1 MEDRTSSGD
10 QAAEDAEMRYADDER
25 YNDDTC
31 SGRQDFLLPSAESRS
46 PKISIEYIKRPDM
59 SRYNPA
65 LRNLIPIRNKKQ
77 DGETMP
83 ADSAGLFS
91 YIFYTWMTP
100 YIWKAYKKGVSTAD
114 IPRISIY
121 ETSRYNAHRLDVLWQ
136 QELNDRGPDS
146 ASFSRAVWRFVRT
159 RVYIAGFLLSCST
172 LCGFVTS
179 MILMK
184 KVLEHV
190 QSPEQ
195 DAWTGV
201 KWALLL
207 LFCDVLRII
216 FFNWTWNT
224 NIRTALRVKSACT
237 SLLYKKIVRLNSYGN
252 KSTGE
257 LTNLFTNDSQRLF
270 DVVIYGP
277 MIISGPIIIV
287 CGIVYILWVF
297 SPLALLGIFTF
308 LVFYPCQYLI
318 SRLVGYFRSKTVA
331 ITDSRVKLM
340 NEILESIKLIK
351 MCSLEKYF
359 SHKLLSIRSKEKS
372 WLHKIVYFQSLAISL
387 TPAVPMISAIITFLA
402 HLSSGSTLT
411 AAQAFPITTYFG
423 NMLRMALASLKD
435 STRYFVDAR
444 IALTRMKVFP
454 FVSLLNQFRTS
465 FMFLQVALVNI
476 AESRITLNRLQTLL
490 LLEEHKCHVS
500 KPIVKSQAV
509 AIVNGTF
516 VYENATLHAR
526 KPKTVKEKKK
536 AASCSNSKIEL
547 EKLNEPPERT
557 TEDVKVLFE
566 IEFGARKGGLVGI
579 CGHVGSGKSSLL
591 LAALGQLKMTSGGH
605 VSREGCCAYVS
616 QQAWIVNATFRENIL
631 FGNQFDARRYYQAL
645 TVCSL
650 KEDLNVLPGGDE
662 TEIGER
668 GVNLSGGQKQR
679 IALARAFYA
688 NRDIYFL
695 DDPLSALDAHVAS
708 YIFKNLILDALKDKC
723 VVFVTHQIQFLKH
736 CDHVY
741 LMCKGRIAEQGT
753 HDELMQLNKE
763 YAAMMN
769 SALLKTKN
777 DSDNESSTIVRQ
789 KSGRDSS
796 NDLKG
801 QRQVHGCSSN
811 DENADEPSKKTRG
824 EGTTLT
830 TREKMETGTVKSYT
844 YHVYVKAAGGYSV
857 AALAMFVVFLNVGSN
872 AFSSWWLAEWIN
884 AGGGNITDPGTNET
898 VVSDNLNDNP
908 NYHYYQSVYAGCI
921 GIILV
926 TSIFRGLVIMY
937 TTINASTTLHNN
949 VFKKM
954 IESTVTF
961 FETTPIGRIQNI
973 FSRDTDEVDSY
984 IPISVENMVQNI
996 FTCAFA
1002 LIFICAIIPWFCFPL
1017 ILLAAIFFYISK
1029 VFRVAMRDFKRLES
1043 TSRSPV
1049 LSFVTTTVHG
1059 LNTIHAFQ
1067 KEREFVNKFDEIL
1080 DLNSLCLYLCQSIMR
1095 WSAVRLDSL
1104 AIASSSITA
1113 FFVIALRNQIPP
1125 AIAGLA
1131 MAYAT
1136 QMTGVFQYTVRLM
1149 AETETRF
1156 ISVERINHYLKHL
1169 PKEETAVEEPIDPPE
1184 EWPAEGK
1191 LEFRKVQL
1199 RYRKELP
1206 PVLNDI
1212 SFAVNS
1218 GEHIGI
1224 VGRTGAGKS
1233 SLIVALFRLVEISA
1247 GMIKLDGVDLSRVKL
1262 KVLRDGLSIIPQDP
1276 VLFGGTIRSNL
1287 DPFDQYSDSEMWTS
1301 LEKTQLKEKV
1311 QAMSG
1316 QLDAPVEVGGNNLS
1330 VGERQLICLSRT
1342 LLRNAKVL
1350 ILDEATAAVDP
1361 ETEAAVQN
1369 TIRNEFSTCTVLTIA
1384 HRLKTVF
1391 SCNRVILMRHG
1402 LTIANIIPIM
1412 MLGRKQSLKGE
1423 PVLADYGPEES
1434 LNESA
1439 DIEWVN
1445 KLWVRRLMRSCALVS
1460 LTSVCLNTPRTFEKV
1475 PPLRYVTFVCDLIIT
1490 FLFTAEM
1497 LAKMHIRG
1505 ILKRDKAYLKDHWC
1519 QFDGSMV
1526 VILWFSVILQMFE
1539 TLGFVS
1545 EFSYVSILRAPRPL
1559 IMIRFLRVF
1568 LKFSMPKA
1576 RINQIF
1582 KRSSQQIY
1590 NVTLFFLFFMSLYG
1604 LLGVQFFGELNN
1616 HCVLN
1621 TTDSKHVT
1629 INSLAIPDT
1638 FCSTEPGSGY
1648 QCPEGMTCMRLD
1660 FSKYIMGF
1668 NGFDEFATS
1677 IFTVYQ
1683 AASQEGWVFIM
1694 YRAIDSLP
1702 AWRAVFYF
1710 STMIFF
1716 LAWLVKNVFIAV
1728 ITETFNEIRVQFQQ
1742 MWGVR
1747 GHISNKTASQILTGD
1762 DNGWK
1767 LVTLD
1772 ENKHGGLASPICHAI
1787 LRSPQFRM
1795 VVMCAILANGI
1806 TTATM
1811 SFKHDEQPR
1820 HTYYDNY
1827 YYAEIAFTVFLDLE
1841 TLFKI
1846 WCLGFRSYYK
1856 HSIHKF
1862 ELLLAIGTTIHIIP
1876 FFYLSGFTYFQVL
1889 RVVRLIKAS
1898 PMLED
1903 FVYKIFGPGKKLG
1916 SLIIFTMCLLVISSS
1931 ISMQLFCF
1939 LRNFTKFETFPE
1951 AFMSMF
1957 QILTQE
1963 AWVDVMDE
1971 TMMRTHETMAPLVA
1985 MYFILYHLF
1994 VTLIVLSLFVAVI
2007 LDNLE
2012 LDEDIKKLK
2021 QLKFREQSAEIKE
2034 TLPFRL
2040 RIFEKFPDSP
2050 QMTCLHKVP
2059 SDFNLPKVRESFMRQ
2074 FVFEMET
2081 DENEG
2086 VKKINE
2092 TFDSKMIY
2100 RKQRPVKILNDPP
2113 KVRNVATSLK
2123 KAAVTYIINDSN
2135 NQRLLLGDSAMIP
2148 VPGKGLLKSQ
2158 GTISSTKQLR
2168 LDQKKSIRR
2177 SVRSGSIK
2185 LKQTYEHL
2193 MENGDIGGINRV
2205 SSSRSRPHDLDIKL
2219 LQAKR
2224 QQAEM
2229 RRNQREEDLR
2239 ENHPFFD
2246 TPLFA
2251 VPRESKFRKIC
2262 QSLVYAR
2269 YDTNVKD
2276 PLTGKERKVQ
2286 YKSLHNFL
2294 GLVTYLDWVM
2304 IFATTMS
2311 CISMMFET
2319 PQYRVMEV
2327 PALQITEYGFVI
2339 FMSVEL
2345 TLKILAD
2352 GLFFTPKAYIKDVA
2366 SVLDV
2371 FIYVVSLVFLCW
2383 MPRRVPPNSGA
2394 QLLMILRC
2402 VRPLRIFTLVPH
2414 MRKVV
2419 YELCRG
2425 FKEILLVSTLLILLM
2440 FIFASYGVQLYG
2452 GRLARCNDPTILK
2465 REDCVGVFMRRV
2477 FVTKMKMKPGE
2488 NESYPSILVPRVWAN
2503 PRRFNFDHIGDAL
2516 MALFEVLSFKGWLDV
2531 RDVLIKALGPVHA
2544 VYIHIY
2550 IFLGCMIGLTLFVG
2564 VVIANYSE
2572 NKGTALLTVDQR
2584 RWCDL
2589 KKRLKIAQPL
2599 HLPPRPDGKK
2609 FRASIY
2615 DMTQNIYF
2623 KRFIAVTVLVNSG
2636 LLCVSWR
2643 SEEELTK
2650 ALARAS
2656 AFLTLIFVMEVIMKN
2671 IAFTPRGYWQSRRN
2685 RYDLLVTVVGVVW
2698 IVMHSTMKYDLT
2710 YVIGFMVVILRFFTI
2725 TGKHTTLKMLMLTV
2739 GVSVCKSFFI
2749 IFGMFL
2755 LVFFYALAGTIIF
2768 GTVKYGEGIGRRA
2781 NFESPVT
2788 GVAMLFRIVT
2798 GEDWNKIM
2806 HDCMIQPP
2814 YCTPAA
2820 NYWETDCGNFH
2831 ASLIYFCTFYVIIT
2845 YIVLNL
2851 LVAIIM
2857 ENFSLFYSNEEDA
2870 LLSYADIRNFQNTW
2884 NVVDNHQKGFI
2895 PVKRVK
2901 FILRLLKG
2909 RLETDPQKDR
2919 VLFKHMCYE
2928 LEKLNN
2934 GEDVTFHDVLN
2945 MLSYRSVEIRKALQL
2960 EELLAREEFEYIIE
2974 EEVAKQTIRN
2984 WLEGCLKKIRAS
2996 GKQQNSLVAGLRA
3009 NSEQQQQQQLQP
3021 QPQPQEKGKE
3031 VAKEEEIETKQEEA
3045 RPKPKKP
3052 MVLPRSDSIGSGSG
3066 RKFLTPTLSD
3076 PASIRSEKDKNAAAK
3091 KKNNRPPREHTFLP
3105 NVPRLRFVAE
3115 FSIRE
3120 IICTETAEQ
3129 TARQQREAISAK
3141 AAQTKP
3147 CSVMLEVREWWKEQ
3161 LAYSSESSEDEV

>member
-1 MEDRTSSGD
+1 MDKDTKDTAEINNDPMNRTININQPNETNADTRYTSSNNG
-10 QAAEDAEMRYADDER
+10 Q
-25 YNDDTC
+25 N
-31 SGRQDFLLPSAESRS
+31 FLLPNKNLYN
-46 PKISIEYIKRPDM
+46 PKHTVQYTPGLGMI
-59 SRYNPA
+59 RYNHA
-65 LRNLIPIRNKKQ
+65 MKNLIPIRSKTIDK
-77 DGETMP
+77 EAMP

-91 YIFYTWMTP
+91 YMFVTWMTR
-100 YIWKAYKKGVSTAD
+100 YLWKAYKKG
-114 IPRISIY
+114 ISMSDLPLISPY
-121 ETSRYNAHRLDVLWQ
+121 DSCTYNLERLENLWQ
-136 QELNDRGPDS
+136 GELYKKGPNN
-146 ASFSRAVWRFVRT
+146 ASLCLVAWKFVRT
-159 RVYIAGFLLSCST
+159 RVYASCFLLSCSVIFGFISPAILMRNVLEYIESPEGTIWDGFKWAILLT
-172 LCGFVTS
+172 LCDIMRT
-179 MILMK
+179 
-184 KVLEHV
+184 
-190 QSPEQ
+190 
-195 DAWTGV
+195 
-201 KWALLL
+201 
-207 LFCDVLRII
+207 I
-216 FFNWTWNT
+216 FLTWTWIVNY
-224 NIRTALRVKSACT
+224 RTALRLKSSCT
-237 SLLYKKIVRLNSYGN
+237 ALLYKKLTRLNNYGN
-252 KSTGE
+252 INTGE
-257 LTNLFTNDSQRLF
+257 LVNLFSNDSQRLF
-270 DVVIYGP
+270 DVILYGP
-277 MIISGPIIIV
+277 MIVSSPIIII
-287 CGIVYILWVF
+287 CSIMYILQLF
-297 SPLALLGIFTF
+297 SPMALLGMIAF
-308 LVFYPCQYLI
+308 LLFYPIQYLL
-318 SRLVGYFRSKTVA
+318 SRLSGFLRSKMVK
-331 ITDSRVKLM
+331 ITDTRVKLM
-340 NEILESIKLIK
+340 NEILETIKMIKLYSWENYFCQRLLNIRK
-351 MCSLEKYF
+351 TEK
-359 SHKLLSIRSKEKS
+359 K
-372 WLHKIVYFQSLAISL
+372 WLHKIAYFQSISVSL
-387 TPAVPMISAIITFLA
+387 TPAVPVISAIITFLA
-402 HLSSGSTLT
+402 HVSGGYNLT
-411 AAQAFPITTYFG
+411 AAQ
-423 NMLRMALASLKD
+423 
-435 STRYFVDAR
+435 
-444 IALTRMKVFP
+444 VFP
-454 FVSLLNQFRTS
+454 FVSLLNAQIRTS
-465 FMFLQVALVNI
+465 FMFLQVAIINI
-476 AESRITLNRLQTLL
+476 VASKITFNRLKKILILDEGST
-490 LLEEHKCHVS
+490 CIS
-500 KPIVKSQAV
+500 KPIVRSQSI
-509 AIVNGTF
+509 AIANGTF
-516 VYENATLHAR
+516 VFDNS
-526 KPKTVKEKKK
+526 EKQSDVFKK
-536 AASCSNSKIEL
+536 SKSKKMKNLQLDASTAEL
-547 EKLNEPPERT
+547 EKLQKPEENKYVQILT
-557 TEDVKVLFE
+557 DVT
-566 IEFGARKGGLVGI
+566 FGAPKGKLIGI
-579 CGHVGSGKSSLL
+579 CGQVGSGKSSLL
-591 LAALGQLKMTSGGH
+591 LAILGQLRITKGQM
-605 VSREGCCAYVS
+605 SREGSCAYVS
-616 QQAWIVNATFRENIL
+616 QQAWIINATLKENIL
-631 FGNQFDARRYYQAL
+631 FGEQFDAKRYYQTL
-645 TVCSL
+645 TVCNL
-650 KEDLNVLPGGDE
+650 KDDLNMLPGGDE

-668 GVNLSGGQKQR
+668 GINLSGGQKQR
-679 IALARAFYA
+679 VALARAFYA
-688 NRDIYFL
+688 NRDIYCL
-695 DDPLSALDAHVAS
+695 DDPLSAVDAHVGT
-708 YIFKNLILDALKDKC
+708 YIFKNLILDALREKT
-723 VVFVTHQIQFLKH
+723 VILVTHQTQFLEC
-736 CDHVY
+736 CDQIY
-741 LMCKGRIAEQGT
+741 LLQNGTIAEHGT
-753 HDELMQLNKE
+753 HMELMQLDKE
-763 YAAMMN
+763 YAAIVN
-769 SALLKTKN
+769 NTLKTTTNQLNEEKYAKTVN
-777 DSDNESSTIVRQ
+777 QLESDIESKSTTGFINYQ
-789 KSGRDSS
+789 KSQDEGDSNKIHS
-796 NDLKG
+796 QGAILMTQDK
-801 QRQVHGCSSN
+801 V
-811 DENADEPSKKTRG
+811 
-824 EGTTLT
+824 
-830 TREKMETGTVKSYT
+830 ETGSVKLQT
-844 YHVYVKAAGGYSV
+844 YHTYIKAAGGYLM
-857 AALAMFVVFLNVGSN
+857 AIVVFCTLFSNVGSS
-872 AFSSWWLAEWIN
+872 AFSSWWLATWIK
-884 AGGGNITDPGTNET
+884 AGSGNTTVPGSNDTIT
-898 VVSDNLNDNP
+898 SDNIIDNP
-908 NYHYYQSVYAGCI
+908 DFKYYRNIYAACI
-921 GIILV
+921 GSIIV
-926 TSIFRGLVIMY
+926 TSFIRGLVITY
-937 TTINASTTLHNN
+937 ATIHASTTLHNT

-954 IESTVTF
+954 VTSPLKF
-961 FETTPIGRIQNI
+961 FETTPSGRIQNI
-973 FSRDTDEVDSY
+973 FSRDVDEVDNFL
-984 IPISVENMVQNI
+984 PLAVEYMIQNI
-996 FTCAFA
+996 FTCTLAI
-1002 LIFICAIIPWFCFPL
+1002 LFICTVLPWCSIPL
-1017 ILLAAIFFYISK
+1017 IILGALFFFVSK
-1029 VFRVAMRDFKRLES
+1029 MFRVAMRDFKRMES

-1049 LSFVTTTVHG
+1049 LSFVTTTVQG
-1059 LNTIHAFQ
+1059 LHTIHAFK
-1067 KEREFVNKFDEIL
+1067 KEENFKRKFEELL
-1080 DLNSLCLYLCQSIMR
+1080 DLNNLCTYMCNAAMR

-1104 AIASSSITA
+1104 AIASCSITA
-1113 FFVIALRNQIPP
+1113 FLVIFLKGEIPAAL
-1125 AIAGLA
+1125 AGLA

-1136 QMTGVFQYTVRLM
+1136 QISGVFQYTVRLM
-1149 AETETRF
+1149 SETEVRF
-1156 ISVERINHYLKHL
+1156 ISVERINYYLKNL
-1169 PKEETAVEEPIDPPE
+1169 EKEGTPKESLIKIDDN
-1184 EWPAEGK
+1184 WPNSGK
-1191 LEFRKVQL
+1191 IQFKNVQMK
-1199 RYRKELP
+1199 YRKELP
-1206 PVLNDI
+1206 LVLIDI
-1212 SFAVNS
+1212 SFTTRP
-1218 GEHIGI
+1218 GEKIGI
-1224 VGRTGAGKS
+1224 VGRTGSGKS
-1233 SLIVALFRLVEISA
+1233 SLTVALFRLVEICGGVIEIDGIDISK
-1247 GMIKLDGVDLSRVKL
+1247 IELDI
-1262 KVLRDGLSIIPQDP
+1262 LRTRFSIIPQDP
-1276 VLFGGTIRSNL
+1276 VLFSGTIRSNL
-1287 DPFDQYSDSEMWTS
+1287 DPFKKHSDIDIWNA
-1301 LEKTQLKEKV
+1301 LEKSQLKEKV
-1311 QAMSG
+1311 KLMSG
-1316 QLDAPVEVGGNNLS
+1316 QLEASVEFGGNNFS
-1330 VGERQLICLSRT
+1330 VGERQLLCLTRA
-1342 LLRNAKVL
+1342 LLRNSKILV
-1350 ILDEATAAVDP
+1350 LDEATAAVDP
-1361 ETEAAVQN
+1361 ETEAVIQD
-1369 TIRNEFSTCTVLTIA
+1369 TIQNEFLESTILTIA
-1384 HRLKTVF
+1384 HRLQTVIKYDKILVMNNGCILEFDTPYNLLSNPNSEFFKMIALTEKTAVL
-1391 SCNRVILMRHG
+1391 SLSELLKKG

-1445 KLWVRRLMRSCALVS
+1445 KLWVRRLMRSCALLS
-1460 LTSVCLNTPRTFEKV
+1460 LASVCLNTPKTFEKI
-1475 PPLRYVTFVCDLIIT
+1475 PPLQYITFVCDLVVT

-1497 LAKMHIRG
+1497 IAKMHIRG
-1505 ILKRDKAYLKDHWC
+1505 ILKRDKSYLKDHWC
-1519 QFDGSMV
+1519 QFDASMV
-1526 VILWFSVILQMFE
+1526 IFLWLSVILQMFE
-1539 TLGFVS
+1539 MLGFVLK
-1545 EFSYVSILRAPRPL
+1545 FSYASIVRAPRPL

-1604 LLGVQFFGELNN
+1604 LLGVQFFGELKN

-1621 TTDSKHVT
+1621 TTDPHHIT

-1638 FCSTEPGSGY
+1638 FCSTDPESGY
-1648 QCPEGMTCMRLD
+1648 QCPEGMMCMKLEL
-1660 FSKYIMGF
+1660 SKYIMGF

-1702 AWRAVFYF
+1702 AWRAVLYF

-1747 GHISNKTASQILTGD
+1747 GHISNSSASQILTGD

-1787 LRSPQFRM
+1787 LRSPHFRM
-1795 VVMCAILANGI
+1795 VVMCVILANGI

-1811 SFKHDEQPR
+1811 SFKHDEKPR

-1827 YYAEIAFTVFLDLE
+1827 YYAEIAFTIFLDLE

-1876 FFYLSGFTYFQVL
+1876 VFYLSAFTYFQVL

-1939 LRNFTKFETFPE
+1939 LCDFTKFETFPE

-1971 TMMRTHETMAPLVA
+1971 TMLRTHETMAPLVA
-1985 MYFILYHLF
+1985 VYFILYHLF

-2059 SDFNLPKVRESFMRQ
+2059 SDFNLPKVRESFMIR
-2074 FVFEMET
+2074 M
-2081 DENEG
+2081 
-2086 VKKINE
+2086 
-2092 TFDSKMIY
+2092 Y
-2100 RKQRPVKILNDPP
+2100 RKQRPVKILNNPP
-2113 KVRNVATSLK
+2113 KVRNVVTSLK
-2123 KAAVTYIINDSN
+2123 KAAVIYIINDSN

-2148 VPGKGLLKSQ
+2148 VPGKGLLKPQ
-2158 GTISSTKQLR
+2158 GTVSSAKQLR
-2168 LDQKKSIRR
+2168 IDQKKSIRR

-2229 RRNQREEDLR
+2229 RRNQREDDLR

-2262 QSLVYAR
+2262 QLLVYAR
-2269 YDTNVKD
+2269 YDARLKD

-2304 IFATTMS
+2304 ICATTLS

-2319 PQYRVMEV
+2319 PRYRVMEIS
-2327 PALQITEYGFVI
+2327 ALQIAEYGFVI
-2339 FMSVEL
+2339 FMSIEL
-2345 TLKILAD
+2345 ALKILAD

-2383 MPRRVPPNSGA
+2383 MPKSVPPNSGA
-2394 QLLMILRC
+2394 QLIMILRC

-2440 FIFASYGVQLYG
+2440 FVFASYGVQLYG

-2477 FVTKMKMKPGE
+2477 FVTKMKLRPGQ

-2503 PRRFNFDHIGDAL
+2503 PRRFNFDNIGDAM

-2544 VYIHIY
+2544 IYIHIY

-2609 FRASIY
+2609 FRAYIY
-2615 DMTQNIYF
+2615 DITQNIYF
-2623 KRFIAVTVLVNSG
+2623 KRFIALMVLINSA
-2636 LLCVSWR
+2636 LLYVSWR
-2643 SEEELTK
+2643 IEEKHTE
-2650 ALARAS
+2650 ALATVS
-2656 AFLTLIFVMEVIMKN
+2656 TILTLIFLIEVIMKN

-2685 RYDLLVTVVGVVW
+2685 RYDLLVTVVGVIW
-2698 IVMHSTMKYDLT
+2698 IIIHCTMKNDLS
-2710 YVIGFMVVILRFFTI
+2710 YLIGFMVVILRFFTI

-2806 HDCMIQPP
+2806 HDCMVQPP

-2884 NVVDNHQKGFI
+2884 NVVDNHQKGVI

-2919 VLFKHMCYE
+2919 LLFKYMCYE
-2928 LEKLNN
+2928 LERLHN
-2934 GEDVTFHDVLN
+2934 GEDVTFHDVIN
-2945 MLSYRSVEIRKALQL
+2945 MLSYRSVDIRKALQL

-2974 EEVAKQTIRN
+2974 EEVAKQTIRT
-2984 WLEGCLKKIRAS
+2984 WLEGCLKKIRA
-2996 GKQQNSLVAGLRA
+2996 KQQNSLIAGLRA
-3009 NSEQQQQQQLQP
+3009 TNDTAIPP
-3021 QPQPQEKGKE
+3021 QDHTEDKSKETTTEREEEGEGKE
-3031 VAKEEEIETKQEEA
+3031 TDGL
-3045 RPKPKKP
+3045 RHRPKKP
-3052 MVLPRSDSIGSGSG
+3052 VVLPRSDSIGSGSG
-3066 RKFLTPTLSD
+3066 RKYLAPTLSD
-3076 PASIRSEKDKNAAAK
+3076 PASVRSDKDKIPVSK
-3091 KKNNRPPREHTFLP
+3091 KRNSRPPPAVKNNLP
-3105 NVPRLRFVAE
+3105 HL
-3115 FSIRE
+3115 
-3120 IICTETAEQ
+3120 TENTEQ
-3129 TARQQREAISAK
+3129 SRQQKEPVNAKLSTPKIS
-3141 AAQTKP
+3141 
-3147 CSVMLEVREWWKEQ
+3147 SVMLEVREWWREQ
-3161 LAYSSESSEDEV
+3161 LAYSSESSEED